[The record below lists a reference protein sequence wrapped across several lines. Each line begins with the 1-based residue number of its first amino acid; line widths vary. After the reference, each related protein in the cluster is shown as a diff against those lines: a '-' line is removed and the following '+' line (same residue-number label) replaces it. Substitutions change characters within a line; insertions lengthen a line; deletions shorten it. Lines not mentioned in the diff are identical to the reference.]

1 MKHIIARVHGAGQT
15 AVLGVAVA
23 LSLAGYWLDEL
34 MAHLVGQTRRI
45 REAPAES
52 GMAIVEAVILIAIV
66 VSLIFVI
73 FKFLLPILQ
82 GSATQSGNCIKS
94 PQTCPTYAP

>member
-23 LSLAGYWLDEL
+23 LSLAGYWLDKIVSHA
-34 MAHLVGQTRRI
+34 MGQARRV

-52 GMAIVEAVILIAIV
+52 GIAIVEMILILVVLIGIV
-66 VSLIFVI
+66 FVVMNVLGGAA
-73 FKFLLPILQ
+73 KTA
-82 GSATQSGNCIKS
+82 GNKTANCI
-94 PQTCPTYAP
+94 TNPTAAGC